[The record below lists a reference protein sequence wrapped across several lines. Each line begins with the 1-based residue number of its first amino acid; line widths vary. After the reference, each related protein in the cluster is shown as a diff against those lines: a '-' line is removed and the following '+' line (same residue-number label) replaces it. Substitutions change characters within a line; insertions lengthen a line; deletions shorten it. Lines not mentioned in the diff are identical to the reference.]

1 MPPDPPT
8 HTTNL
13 TSQALITEARLLHR
27 LTQLSPARGP
37 GPGPHP
43 SCQSLRWAAGRGGE
57 GSWSGAQHVL
67 SNVCH
72 FISTKH
78 ISCSQEFVKKKRIK
92 TTWDSTHQIMNVS
105 RRFELLTC
113 HKLTTASFDHQVLS
127 LWQFQH
133 DWIAHFLSFFFLFF
147 FFFFLK
153 LAWFSLEL
161 V

>member
-1 MPPDPPT
+1 MPPNPPT

-13 TSQALITEARLLHR
+13 TSQALNHKGALASQTHTAL
-27 LTQLSPARGP
+27 AGP
-37 GPGPHP
+37 PEGLDRVPDT
-43 SCQSLRWAAGRGGE
+43 SCQCLAAQDGGGE

-67 SNVCH
+67 SNVSH

-78 ISCSQEFVKKKRIK
+78 ISCSQEFIKKRIK

-127 LWQFQH
+127 LLTVSAWPNR
-133 DWIAHFLSFFFLFF
+133 SFSLFFILFF
-147 FFFFLK
+147 FCFLK
-153 LAWFSLEL
+153 LARFSLEL